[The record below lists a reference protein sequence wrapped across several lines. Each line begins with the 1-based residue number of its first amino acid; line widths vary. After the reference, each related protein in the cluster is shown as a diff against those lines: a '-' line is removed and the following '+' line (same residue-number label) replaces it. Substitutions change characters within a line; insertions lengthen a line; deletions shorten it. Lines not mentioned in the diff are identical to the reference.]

1 MSSELNEEEVIK
13 NIEKSRYLIPCTC
26 KICKNSFK
34 DIVIAINHIATEH
47 KKREKMN
54 VIENLSWKIQDDLK
68 KWKLLQELKIKRNMI
83 ISKLFD
89 ENAINQAKIPDI
101 VEIYRKKAD
110 ISGIMSALMTALEKP
125 EKKLEEGADEA
136 VEELEEDIDE
146 RDFENSEG
154 EDEEEEEGAKNFS
167 EAEEDNEESEEGESK
182 TDQTVK
188 KRNLCELLERELEK
202 FLNAIKRLS
211 MSSEV
216 EKSLSSTKKS
226 KAFLDKYTEQ
236 LDYFLGVAKAVKI
249 IKDSAPDLEIII

>member
-34 DIVIAINHIATEH
+34 DIVIATNHIATEH

-68 KWKLLQELKIKRNMI
+68 KWKLLQELRIKRNMI

-154 EDEEEEEGAKNFS
+154 ADKEEEGEENFS
-167 EAEEDNEESEEGESK
+167 EADNEESEEGESK

-236 LDYFLGVAKAVKI
+236 LNYFLGVAKAVKI